1 MRKPHGT
8 PTERNAPVSDRGGS
22 SLSSPSRARCVTSHR
37 TAVALVLWSD
47 DRSATRPSED
57 TILSGGRFVVKHVTS
72 PSVLASVDDAEAVFA
87 VVIEGRGRL
96 RRHLA
101 AAAATASEAF
111 PAARLLLAVE
121 EEDLTSET
129 VTELVSDGIAH
140 LVTPL
145 PLSCPELT
153 ADLNRLWLLWHIDNA
168 ANAPVPPPTANA
180 FSGPLM
186 IGDGEAMREVF
197 ARIRRFASTDV
208 PVLIT
213 GESGTGKELAARAI
227 HERSAVADGP
237 FIAINCGGIPADLV
251 AAELFGHEK
260 GAFTGAH
267 QRRPGRIEM
276 ADGGT
281 LFLDEIGDFPIH
293 LQPHLLRFLQEGT
306 FERVGGLETL
316 RIQTRI
322 IAATNVDL
330 EAAVEAGRFRRD
342 LFFRLNVL
350 RLHLPPLRERG
361 DDVTLLA
368 RFYIDRLRHAHGKPL
383 ARLTPEALVAIRNHP
398 WPGNVRQLISALR
411 RGLTLCRRGRITSAD
426 MGINDAGTGRG
437 RRRVAPVTGS
447 CPGQGRNSRCLGG
460 HAP

>member
-1 MRKPHGT
+1 MSTVDNG
-8 PTERNAPVSDRGGS
+8 DR
-22 SLSSPSRARCVTSHR
+22 
-37 TAVALVLWSD
+37 
-47 DRSATRPSED
+47 
-57 TILSGGRFVVKHVTS
+57 
-72 PSVLASVDDAEAVFA
+72 VFA

-101 AAAATASEAF
+101 SAAAAAAEAF

-121 EEDLTSET
+121 TEDLGSET
-129 VTELVSDGIAH
+129 VATLVADGVAH
-140 LVTPL
+140 LVAPL
-145 PLSCPELT
+145 PLSLADLT
-153 ADLNRLWLLWHIDNA
+153 ADLHRLWLLWHIDGAGALPEAPYAGGGAGA
-168 ANAPVPPPTANA
+168 AAD
-180 FSGPLM
+180 GEPLM
-186 IGDGEAMREVF
+186 VGDGAAMREAF
-197 ARIRRFASTDV
+197 ARIRRFAATDV
-208 PVLIT
+208 PVLVT

-227 HERSAVADGP
+227 HERSTVAGGP
-237 FIAINCGGIPADLV
+237 FVAINCGGIPADLV

-281 LFLDEIGDFPIH
+281 LFLDEIGDFPMH

-316 RIQTRI
+316 RINTRI

-330 EAAVEAGRFRRD
+330 EAAVESKTFRRD

-368 RFYIDRLRHAHGKPL
+368 RYYIDHLRHAHGKPL

-411 RGLTLCRRGRITSAD
+411 RGLTLCRRGRITTADLGIDDDPAAGSDAPPPSLEAARAEAEKAAVLSA
-426 MGINDAGTGRG
+426 MRYAHNRPSGAAAALGISRVTLYSLMKKHDLA
-437 RRRVAPVTGS
+437 RRFELKTR
-447 CPGQGRNSRCLGG
+447 R
-460 HAP
+460 

>member
-1 MRKPHGT
+1 MVG
-8 PTERNAPVSDRGGS
+8 SDEEKAS
-22 SLSSPSRARCVTSHR
+22 ESA
-37 TAVALVLWSD
+37 ALG
-47 DRSATRPSED
+47 
-57 TILSGGRFVVKHVTS
+57 GGRFTVRRIVGPGDMST
-72 PSVLASVDDAEAVFA
+72 VDDGHRVFA

-101 AAAATASEAF
+101 SAAAAAAEAF

-121 EEDLTSET
+121 PEELESET
-129 VTELVSDGIAH
+129 VATLVADGVAH
-140 LVTPL
+140 LVAPL
-145 PLSCPELT
+145 PLSLADLT
-153 ADLNRLWLLWHIDNA
+153 ADLHRLWLLWHIDA
-168 ANAPVPPPTANA
+168 AGAASDMPSGGGSAGATAD
-180 FSGPLM
+180 GEPLM
-186 IGDGEAMREVF
+186 VGDGTAMREAF
-197 ARIRRFASTDV
+197 ARIRRFAATDV

-227 HERSAVADGP
+227 HERSAVAGGP
-237 FIAINCGGIPADLV
+237 FVAINCGGIPADLV

-281 LFLDEIGDFPIH
+281 LFLDEIGDFPMH

-316 RIQTRI
+316 RINTRI

-330 EAAVEAGRFRRD
+330 EEAVDSKTFRRD

-368 RFYIDRLRHAHGKPL
+368 RYYIDRLRHAHGKPL

-426 MGINDAGTGRG
+426 LGLNDDPAAGSEAPPPSLEAARAEAEKAAVLSAMRHAHNRPSAAAETLGISRVTLYSLMKKHDLA
-437 RRRVAPVTGS
+437 RRFELKTR
-447 CPGQGRNSRCLGG
+447 R
-460 HAP
+460 